1 MVYLWYDPTSQIL
14 YFWKMR
20 RITKR
25 VINGVIE
32 KKQVILKAEEQKL
45 A

>member
-1 MVYLWYDPTSQIL
+1 
-14 YFWKMR
+14 MR